1 MYTPFKIKK
10 NKYCKMHKFQ
20 DVIFID
26 NMKNEG
32 RADAGWGKYDF
43 FFQHI

>member
-1 MYTPFKIKK
+1 
-10 NKYCKMHKFQ
+10 MHKSQ

-43 FFQHI
+43 LQHI